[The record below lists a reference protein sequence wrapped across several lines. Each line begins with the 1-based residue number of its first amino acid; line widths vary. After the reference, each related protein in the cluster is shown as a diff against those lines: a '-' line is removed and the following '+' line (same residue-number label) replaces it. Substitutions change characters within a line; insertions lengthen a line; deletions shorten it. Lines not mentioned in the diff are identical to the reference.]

1 MSRRGPIIAGAV
13 SLVLAVLAVVLLLL
27 PKMNDVKSTKNE
39 LSQAQT
45 QEQTLRAQLASLQEA
60 QKNAPLTKKQIAK
73 IQTQIPPTAD
83 LPGLIRLLNDAADR
97 SAVDFFSVAP
107 GTPTASTSGFSIIPT
122 AIQVDGSYFS
132 LEEFL
137 FRLETLPRAGKVTNI
152 TIAPGAEA
160 AGTTT
165 ATTSLS
171 MQLTVEFYTSD
182 TSAGPGSQPGP
193 TGGTTSGGTSGSG
206 GSSTSS
212 PAA

>member
-1 MSRRGPIIAGAV
+1 VSRRGPLIAGAV

-27 PKMNDVKSTKNE
+27 PKMNDVKQTRDE
-39 LSQAQT
+39 LSQAQA

-60 QKNAPLTKKQIAK
+60 QKNAPLTKQQIAK

-107 GTPTASTSGFSIIPT
+107 GTPTAQTSGFSIIPT

-137 FRLETLPRAGKVTNI
+137 FRLETLPRAGKVTDI
-152 TIAPGAEA
+152 SIAPGAQEA
-160 AGTTT
+160 GSTTT
-165 ATTSLS
+165 ATLS

-182 TSAGPGSQPGP
+182 TSAGPGSVPGP
-193 TGGTTSGGTSGSG
+193 TGGTTAGGASGSG
-206 GSSTSS
+206 GSGTSS

>member
-27 PKMNDVKSTKNE
+27 PKMNDVKSTKSE
-39 LSQAQT
+39 LSQAQA

-107 GTPTASTSGFSIIPT
+107 SAPTASTSGFSIIPT

-193 TGGTTSGGTSGSG
+193 TTGTTGATGSTPAP
-206 GSSTSS
+206 TSS
-212 PAA
+212 PTP